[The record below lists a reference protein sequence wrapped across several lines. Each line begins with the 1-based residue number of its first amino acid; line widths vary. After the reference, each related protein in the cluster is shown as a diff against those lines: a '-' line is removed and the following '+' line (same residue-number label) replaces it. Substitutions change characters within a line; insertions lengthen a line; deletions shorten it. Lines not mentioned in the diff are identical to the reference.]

1 LIDIVALFRFRY
13 KSEKSNGRVAGKRIY
28 IYKCNSWVRRVSQ
41 HLKRGKVKLYINL
54 PQIPHVKAKLTFV
67 VYRLQCE
74 KALYILLV

>member
-1 LIDIVALFRFRY
+1 LIDTVASFRFRY

-28 IYKCNSWVRRVSQ
+28 IYKYNTWVRRIGQ
-41 HLKRGKVKLYINL
+41 HLKREKVKLYINL
-54 PQIPHVKAKLTFV
+54 PQIPHVKAKLPFV